1 MVRYLAE
8 NKIDR
13 PEDLQDFNLGGYKY
27 SKKDSSEFE
36 PVFLRKQI

>member
-13 PEDLQDFNLGGYKY
+13 SEDLQDFNLGGYKY